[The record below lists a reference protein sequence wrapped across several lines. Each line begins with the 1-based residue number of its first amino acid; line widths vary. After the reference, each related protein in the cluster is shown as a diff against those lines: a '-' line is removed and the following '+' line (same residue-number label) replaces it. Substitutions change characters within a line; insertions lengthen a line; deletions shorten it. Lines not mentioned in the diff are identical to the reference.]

1 MPVNITEEFVHQ
13 LMGQIDFLT
22 KQNSTLTATVD
33 SMNLTIAELNQTIK
47 ELKEQLNKNSKN
59 SSKPPSSDGLKKPA
73 VKKNQSFRESS
84 GKKQGAQEG
93 HDGVHLSVISN
104 TDHTRDHMHSD
115 CAGCPYRTTC
125 LDKACVKETRHEIDA
140 VVTVDVTAHNL
151 IEVQKFSLHG
161 GAKTGTFPENVKATV
176 QCV

>member
-1 MPVNITEEFVHQ
+1 
-13 LMGQIDFLT
+13 
-22 KQNSTLTATVD
+22 
-33 SMNLTIAELNQTIK
+33 
-47 ELKEQLNKNSKN
+47 
-59 SSKPPSSDGLKKPA
+59 
-73 VKKNQSFRESS
+73 
-84 GKKQGAQEG
+84 
-93 HDGVHLSVISN
+93 
-104 TDHTRDHMHSD
+104 MHSD

-151 IEVQKFSLHG
+151 IEVHKFPLH

>member
-1 MPVNITEEFVHQ
+1 MPVNITEEFVRY
-13 LMGQIDFLT
+13 LME
-22 KQNSTLTATVD
+22 QNASLSDQVAELTATVK
-33 SMNLTIAELNQTIK
+33 ELNQTIK

-73 VKKNQSFRESS
+73 VNKNKSLRESS
-84 GKKQGAQEG
+84 RKKQGAQEG
-93 HDGVHLSVISN
+93 HDGVHLSVISEP
-104 TDHTRDHMHSD
+104 DHIEDHMHSD

-151 IEVQKFSLHG
+151 IEVHKFSLHG